1 MTTCAIMQPTYLPWV
16 GYFSL
21 MKRVDQF
28 VFLDDVQ
35 LSKQSWQTRN
45 RILVSGE
52 SHWLSVQISK
62 PSGLTS
68 LIKDVFL
75 DDRISWR
82 KKHVAS
88 LQANYGRHPY
98 YKELLFIEE
107 TLLNANIVY
116 LADLNVQLIMGI
128 CKYLGLTTNI
138 HLASKLNIVGSRSER
153 LYLISTSLGCD
164 RYMSPMGSQ
173 EYLIEDN
180 FEEKYPINLEYFNH
194 LPREY
199 TQRKTSVFV
208 PYLSIYDLLANHGK
222 ESIDYI

>member
-21 MKRVDQF
+21 IKHVDQF

-52 SHWLSVQISK
+52 PHWLSVQISK
-62 PSGLTS
+62 PTGLNT
-68 LIKDVFL
+68 LIKDVLL
-75 DDRISWR
+75 DNKISWR
-82 KKHVAS
+82 KKHVSS

-98 YKELLFIEE
+98 YRELSFIEE
-107 TLLNANIVY
+107 TLLDENITY
-116 LADLNVQLIMGI
+116 LADLNVQLIIGI
-128 CKYLGLTTNI
+128 CAYLGLTPNV
-138 HLASKLNIVGSRSER
+138 HLASTLNIAGSRSER

-173 EYLIEDN
+173 EYLIEDS
-180 FEEKYPINLEYFNH
+180 FEEKYPIQLEYFNH

-199 TQRKTSVFV
+199 TQRKISVFV